1 MFDIGFGELFLIAVV
16 ALLVLGPERLPRAAR
31 YAGLWMRKARAQWYA
46 VKSEFENDLAADE
59 LKRSL
64 AETRES
70 LREAEAQL
78 REGASAV
85 RDRMT
90 KEFDDVAAAATGAI
104 TPGVEP
110 GTSVEPDAEG
120 AGASHEGAPRIQ
132 RASNEHGSNAHE
144 SNENQRSM
152 ESAAHMDWEPPP
164 PSDED
169 DGELV
174 EHDPSHDDAHNDAA
188 PTPPKH
194 ADDAHAGR

>member
-31 YAGLWMRKARAQWYA
+31 FAGLWVRKARAQWYA

-70 LREAEAQL
+70 LRQAEAQL
-78 REGASAV
+78 RDGAETV
-85 RDRMT
+85 RNRMQ
-90 KEFDDVAAAATGAI
+90 KEFDEVSAAATGALE
-104 TPGVEP
+104 PGVEP
-110 GTSVEPDAEG
+110 GATSEEPGAEADADAQASTQHAH
-120 AGASHEGAPRIQ
+120 AGRDA
-132 RASNEHGSNAHE
+132 NERDE
-144 SNENQRSM
+144 NERSM
-152 ESAAHMDWEPPP
+152 ESASHMDWEPPP

-169 DGELV
+169 AGEDV
-174 EHDPSHDDAHNDAA
+174 VDPEAEHQPEHEH